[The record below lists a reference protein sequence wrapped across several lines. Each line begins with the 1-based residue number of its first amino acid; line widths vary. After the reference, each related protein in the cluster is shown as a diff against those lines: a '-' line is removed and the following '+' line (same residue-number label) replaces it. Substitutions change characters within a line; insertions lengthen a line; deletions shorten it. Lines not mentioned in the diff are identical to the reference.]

1 MSHNANDI
9 LKEMKNIEEYIL
21 KGMSQLS
28 PEDVDK
34 MNRLKKDC
42 ESMSKEELLDTL
54 SGLHKQV

>member
-9 LKEMKNIEEYIL
+9 LKEMKNLEESIL

-28 PEDVDK
+28 PDDVDK

-42 ESMSKEELLDTL
+42 EGKSLKELLSTL